1 MYMIKLMLL
10 VSQVPPYDVFIY
22 EDMDSDEGEDSRLT
36 DSDEEQDM
44 VSRDAVGKKDST
56 LMVTKVELNK
66 KIQDQAEKIKQL
78 ESTVELFLK
87 DRDDRSRRM
96 EEMLS
101 TLLQQSSRKKRGRGS

>member
-56 LMVTKVELNK
+56 LMV
-66 KIQDQAEKIKQL
+66 
-78 ESTVELFLK
+78 SW
-87 DRDDRSRRM
+87 
-96 EEMLS
+96 
-101 TLLQQSSRKKRGRGS
+101 

>member
-1 MYMIKLMLL
+1 M
-10 VSQVPPYDVFIY
+10 
-22 EDMDSDEGEDSRLT
+22 
-36 DSDEEQDM
+36 
-44 VSRDAVGKKDST
+44 
-56 LMVTKVELNK
+56 TKVELNK

-101 TLLQQSSRKKRGRGS
+101 TLLQQSSRKKRGRGNT